1 MAALVKLVLV
11 CVFIVVA
18 LRQQVN
24 LGVAMFVAAVGLG
37 LMFGMNP
44 AGLAR
49 GIVASVFALD
59 SLRLVAALLLVMV
72 LENVMRHAG
81 FLSGMT
87 GALGRLVRDRRVVAA
102 LLPLLVGFLPSA
114 GGALFSAPMVG
125 EATREMP
132 VSPERRSFINFWFRH
147 PMEFVM
153 PLYPGV
159 MISSKLLGL
168 GISAYVALTAPFFVI
183 AIVAGALVGFYGLPR
198 AVWAARDA
206 GRATRADWVALANGL
221 VPIMSVVTGAVAF
234 KLDIALVLGVV
245 ALLTAVYARVSARKV
260 VAFAREAVASNV
272 IFLVAGVMAFKGILE
287 LSGALIDLPAFFE
300 SAGVPMAFVAFLMPF
315 LVGFLTGY
323 APAYAGLAL
332 PVVAGLGAS
341 AAAGGAAAAGAAGVE
356 PSIGYA
362 LLGVV
367 SGQAG
372 VMLSPA
378 HLCLTL
384 TVAHFKADF
393 GGVCKLVAVPEAIL
407 VAAAALRAVLR

>member
-1 MAALVKLVLV
+1 
-11 CVFIVVA
+11 VFIVVA
-18 LRQQVN
+18 LRRQIN

-37 LMFGMNP
+37 LMFGMKP
-44 AGLAR
+44 AALAQ

-59 SLRLVAALLLVMV
+59 SLRLVLALLLVMV
-72 LENVMRHAG
+72 LENVMRQAG
-81 FLSGMT
+81 FLGGMT
-87 GALGRLVRDRRVVAA
+87 SALGRLVRDRRVVAA
-102 LLPLLVGFLPSA
+102 SLPLLVGFLPSA

-125 EATREMP
+125 EATRGMP

-183 AIVAGALVGFYGLPR
+183 AIISGALVGFHGLPR
-198 AVWAARDA
+198 SVWADRDA

-221 VPIMSVVTGAVAF
+221 VPIMAVVIGAVLL
-234 KLDIALVLGVV
+234 KLDIALVLGAV
-245 ALLTAVYARVSARKV
+245 ALLTAAYARISARMV
-260 VAFAREAVASNV
+260 IEFAREAVASNV
-272 IFLVAGVMAFKGILE
+272 IFLVAGVMGFKGVLE
-287 LSGALIDLPAFFE
+287 SSGALNELPAFFE
-300 SAGVPMAFVAFLMPF
+300 AAGVPMVLVAFLMPF

-341 AAAGGAAAAGAAGVE
+341 AAGVGAMVGAAGIE

-393 GGVCKLVAVPEAIL
+393 GRVCKLIAVPEAVL
-407 VAAAALRAVLR
+407 VGAAVVRAIVR